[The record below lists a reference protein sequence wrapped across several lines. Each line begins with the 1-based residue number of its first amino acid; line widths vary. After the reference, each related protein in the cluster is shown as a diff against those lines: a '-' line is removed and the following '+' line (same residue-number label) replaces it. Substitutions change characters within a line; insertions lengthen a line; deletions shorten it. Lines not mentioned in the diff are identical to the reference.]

1 LTLIYNARLID
12 AGKDFHG
19 AVLVAD
25 DGTIAAVMET
35 TGADVPD
42 IDCADGID
50 AVELIDAENGIL
62 MPSFIDMHVH
72 FRYPGQSA
80 KEDLI
85 SGSKAAVHGGYGCV
99 VLMPNTSPVV
109 SDVATALD
117 IEDKVAD
124 TGLLRAF
131 QTMSITKGFSGND
144 ISHLDDLNHEMAK
157 RIPVISEDGK
167 DVASPD
173 VMKAA
178 MEKCAAAGVM
188 VSCHC
193 EEPSLVPE
201 ARRLREA
208 RDFAGAER
216 VLAKAEDDCTERNL
230 QLAAEAGCDIHI
242 AHCSTAQSLNYV
254 RAAKAQLRKLS
265 AAGQFTAN
273 VQPAADVQ
281 VTAAGAAEGADVQL
295 TAAVAAEGARSAAG
309 SDAATGRDRLR
320 PRRVT
325 CEVTPHHFGLSY
337 EMPGMDC
344 QLVNPPLRSEDDREA
359 CIAAILD
366 GTADVISTD
375 HAPHTDADKAAGA
388 CGFTGIETA
397 FAASYTTLVDGGYIS
412 MRNLSR
418 LMSAKPAELLG
429 LNCGLLEAGRE
440 ADLVLVDEGEWVVDT
455 GKFESKGKFSPLQ
468 GQPLKGRVLR
478 TWFRGKT
485 VYQA

>member
-1 LTLIYNARLID
+1 MTLIYNARLVD
-12 AGKDFHG
+12 AGKDMHG
-19 AVLVAD
+19 ALLVAD

-35 TGADVPD
+35 TGDGVPEL
-42 IDCADGID
+42 DCADGMD
-50 AVELIDAENGIL
+50 AVELIDAKNGIL

-85 SGSKAAVHGGYGCV
+85 SGSKAAVHGGYGAV

-109 SDVATALD
+109 SDADLALD
-117 IEDKVAD
+117 IEKKVAD

-144 ISHLDDLNHEMAK
+144 ISHLDALNADMAK
-157 RIPVISEDGK
+157 SIPVISEDGK
-167 DVASPD
+167 DVASAE

-178 MEKCAAAGVM
+178 MKKCAAAGVM

-201 ARRLREA
+201 AKRLREA

-216 VLAKAEDDCTERNL
+216 VLAKAEDECTLRNL
-230 QLAAEAGCDIHI
+230 QLASETGCNIHI
-242 AHCSTAQSLNYV
+242 AHCSTAKSLEYV
-254 RAAKAQLRKLS
+254 REAKA
-265 AAGQFTAN
+265 
-273 VQPAADVQ
+273 
-281 VTAAGAAEGADVQL
+281 
-295 TAAVAAEGARSAAG
+295 
-309 SDAATGRDRLR
+309 AATGNH
-320 PRRVT
+320 VT

-344 QLVNPPLRSEDDREA
+344 QLVNPPLRSEADRKA

-375 HAPHTDADKAAGA
+375 HAPHTAEDKAGGA

-397 FAASYTTLVDGGYIS
+397 FATSYTTLVAGGYIT
-412 MRNLSR
+412 MSR
-418 LMSAKPAELLG
+418 LSELMAAKPAELLG
-429 LNCGLLEAGRE
+429 LNYGILEAGRE
-440 ADLVLVDEGEWVVDT
+440 ANLVLVDEEEWTVDSAL
-455 GKFESKGKFSPLQ
+455 FASKGKFTPLQ
-468 GQPLKGRVLR
+468 GKTLKGRILQ
-478 TWFRGKT
+478 TWFQGKT
-485 VYQA
+485 IYKA